1 MNRKVCANIM
11 YQRNGLNIDLT
22 IDGNILSSMT
32 VTNYIPFKMCSLIP
46 GSLSSKVCL
55 NILELNI
62 FSRSITVCPRLD
74 FMTQNHRWILTY
86 TCISISTLLPDMNME
101 MPMNSAII
109 VKPTTYRPQSSTSRS
124 PSQQIQ
130 TAPGSN
136 QMTSSL
142 SVNSPSPVAS
152 KPQSTVGSS
161 KPTSAETKSTSPIVT
176 TLTSKTKPN
185 IIRPA
190 TSTVTMM
197 TTKSIPSETKPTT
210 APMSTAKPSEASYCK
225 ITSENP
231 PQSNR

>member
-1 MNRKVCANIM
+1 M

-32 VTNYIPFKMCSLIP
+32 VTNYMPFKMCSLIP

-86 TCISISTLLPDMNME
+86 TCISISTLLPDMNMA
-101 MPMNSAII
+101 MPINSAMI
-109 VKPTTYRPQSSTSRS
+109 VKFTTNRPQSSTSRS

-130 TAPGSN
+130 TAPTSN
-136 QMTSSL
+136 QMISSL
-142 SVNSPSPVAS
+142 SVNSPSPMVS

-161 KPTSAETKSTSPIVT
+161 EPTSAKTKSTSPIVT
-176 TLTSKTKPN
+176 TSTSKT
-185 IIRPA
+185 RPA
-190 TSTVTMM
+190 SSTVTMM
-197 TTKSIPSETKPTT
+197 TTKPIPSKTKPAT
-210 APMSTAKPSEASYCK
+210 APMSTTKPTEPTSCK
-225 ITSENP
+225 ITSESSP
-231 PQSNR
+231 K